1 MNQFT
6 LKRWLLILSLLVVGC
21 ATGQWIT
28 LKNGNPANASETRI
42 DSLRCERE
50 AAFTY
55 PFAQVITSSGGG
67 GSGSSYTTC
76 SGSGSFVNCNT
87 SGDYS
92 SPTVSTSDG
101 NAERRANFYN
111 SCMTALG
118 YQRIF
123 VKRSSS
129 DVDTHQ
135 PLTDDGTEKYIVVAG
150 GYCNESADCVRGLAC
165 SNNKCVKPTSD
176 QISVGSAAKKLIGP
190 GSSCTGNESC
200 RSGLICSDNRCV
212 TDFGKAR

>member
-1 MNQFT
+1 MNQFAS
-6 LKRWLLILSLLVVGC
+6 KRWLLILALSVFGC

-28 LKNGNPANASETRI
+28 LKNSRPADASETRI

-50 AAFTY
+50 AATTY

-67 GSGSSYTTC
+67 SSGSSYTTC

-87 SGDYS
+87 SGGGYS

-101 NAERRANFYN
+101 NAGRRASYYE
-111 SCMTALG
+111 SCMAALG
-118 YQRIF
+118 YQRVF
-123 VKRSSS
+123 VKDSA
-129 DVDTHQ
+129 VNAAQ
-135 PLTDDGTEKYIVVAG
+135 PLTNDGTEKYIVEAG

-165 SNNKCVKPTSD
+165 SNHKCVKPTAV
-176 QISVGSAAKKLIGP
+176 QRSVGAATKKSTGP
-190 GSSCTGNESC
+190 GGSCTGDESC